1 VNATV
6 GAYNE
11 NTKTFR
17 TYLYDCDRY
26 DIEDIHKLQ
35 VGDILVA
42 DGRLFKIVEKSENP
56 SGEILVRTDDGYEIY
71 FTQVEEEEYQARLTD
86 DDRMLMHVFAVL
98 DLPLA
103 DGVVYEDNSNPDLD
117 AEPVVY
123 TGLDDILKAKKEKE
137 ETKNVFLQ
145 PSLPVKLNLESFPV
159 QTSFKQSN
167 QSRDF
172 IKGDDEEER
181 QKMYLNLGN
190 ILHNLF
196 SSIRTA
202 DDIPAAIT
210 RLEEQGVLYGNELT
224 RQKLVNMIDER
235 LHSPKVADWFS
246 ARWQVFNECTI
257 LEYNPEE
264 KNVVEHRP
272 DRVITDGQQFI
283 VIDFKFGKPNG
294 EYETQVRRYM
304 STLKSM
310 GYEQVQGYL
319 WYVYSNKT
327 QEVFLDASVS

>member
-1 VNATV
+1 MMKKLAAMMMALAMMVTAGAAMAAVLQPEEPEVETLTGMTVNATV

-137 ETKNVFLQ
+137 ETSIGFDFYGTRI
-145 PSLPVKLNLESFPV
+145 SLNNNLEIEKIH
-159 QTSFKQSN
+159 Q
-167 QSRDF
+167 DF
-172 IKGDDEEER
+172 D
-181 QKMYLNLGN
+181 
-190 ILHNLF
+190 
-196 SSIRTA
+196 
-202 DDIPAAIT
+202 
-210 RLEEQGVLYGNELT
+210 
-224 RQKLVNMIDER
+224 
-235 LHSPKVADWFS
+235 VA
-246 ARWQVFNECTI
+246 Q
-257 LEYNPEE
+257 
-264 KNVVEHRP
+264 
-272 DRVITDGQQFI
+272 
-283 VIDFKFGKPNG
+283 
-294 EYETQVRRYM
+294 
-304 STLKSM
+304 
-310 GYEQVQGYL
+310 
-319 WYVYSNKT
+319 
-327 QEVFLDASVS
+327 